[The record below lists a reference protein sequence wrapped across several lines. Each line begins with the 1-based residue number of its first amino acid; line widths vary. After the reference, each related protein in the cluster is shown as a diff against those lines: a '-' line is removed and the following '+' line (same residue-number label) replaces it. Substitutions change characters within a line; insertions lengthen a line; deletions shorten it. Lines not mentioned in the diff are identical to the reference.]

1 MGRRNARICSICKED
16 HALLEKREPD
26 GDVCICDR
34 CRESVARDNF
44 IWICLSCRKVYLES
58 KQLFLE
64 RERDPDT
71 RRYYRDVI
79 AECVIHGL
87 ETCLQ
92 CSAERAYHR
101 AGRESEL
108 ICC

>member
-1 MGRRNARICSICKED
+1 MTRTSARICSICKEG
-16 HALLEKREPD
+16 HALLEKRETD

-34 CRESVARDNF
+34 CLESVAKDYF
-44 IWICLSCRKVYLES
+44 IWLCLSCRKVYLES

-64 RERDPDT
+64 RESDPDT

-79 AECVIHGL
+79 AECVIQGL
-87 ETCLQ
+87 ESCLH
-92 CSAERAYHR
+92 CSAETAYR
-101 AGRESEL
+101 DVDREGEL